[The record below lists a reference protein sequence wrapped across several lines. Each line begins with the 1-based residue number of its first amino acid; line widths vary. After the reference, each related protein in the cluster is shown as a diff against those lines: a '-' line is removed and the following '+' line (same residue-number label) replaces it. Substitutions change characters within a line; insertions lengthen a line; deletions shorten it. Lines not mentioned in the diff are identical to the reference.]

1 MKRYRPRKAPAHR
14 KVKLSEPNPGYCRF
28 CNFAILSPMG
38 AILTRKTW
46 HRHCVK
52 SYKEQAHPSV
62 LRKAIWDRD
71 KGICAK
77 CGVDVATIK
86 KAHLG
91 HMSLESI
98 AYSLRTHGGDYW
110 QADHIVPLAAGG
122 SFEHH
127 NVQTL
132 CIACHKAKLKADLA
146 MIAQYRKGGGIPHEQ
161 PWTFEKGEKLSQT
174 YATTHRIRTD

>member
-1 MKRYRPRKAPAHR
+1 MRGYRHRTHPVHR
-14 KVKLSEPNPGYCRF
+14 KVKLSDPSPGYCRF
-28 CNFAILSPMG
+28 CNLAILSPMG

-46 HRHCVK
+46 HPHCVK
-52 SYKEQAHPSV
+52 IYKEQAHPSV

-77 CGVDVATIK
+77 CGVDVATLK
-86 KAHLG
+86 KAAFDY
-91 HMSLESI
+91 MSGASI

-127 NVQTL
+127 NIQTL
-132 CIACHKAKLKADLA
+132 CTQCHKEKSKADLQT
-146 MIAQYRKGGGIPHEQ
+146 IREYRKGGGNP
-161 PWTFEKGEKLSQT
+161 S
-174 YATTHRIRTD
+174 